1 MAAMEAAADAML
13 AAASR
18 AFSSAFAIAIQIQ
31 VSPLPLRSALWL
43 DCLRRRGIVL
53 FCLYVPLEGQFWPAE
68 NFSILFF
75 HQ

>member
-1 MAAMEAAADAML
+1 MAAMEAAADATL